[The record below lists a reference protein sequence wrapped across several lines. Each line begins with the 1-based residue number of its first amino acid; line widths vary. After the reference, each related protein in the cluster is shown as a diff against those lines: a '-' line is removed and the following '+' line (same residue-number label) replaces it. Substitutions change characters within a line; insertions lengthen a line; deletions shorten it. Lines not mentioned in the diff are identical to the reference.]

1 MTMVSTRSSRSS
13 ASAFLIS
20 TPACAPR
27 PTPTMIDIGVA
38 RPSAQG
44 QAMIST
50 ATALRSP
57 NPIAGGGPKID
68 HAANEVIATSTTP
81 GTNQLDTLSASFWIG
96 ARERCASATICTIR
110 ASTVSLPT
118 RSARMTKLP
127 VVLTVAPVTLS
138 PVDFST
144 GIDSPVTIDSST
156 VPRPSSTSPSTGI
169 FSPGR
174 TLRRSPTPIASS
186 ATSSSAPSAR
196 SRRAVFGARSSSAR
210 MAPEVCSRALS
221 SSTWPSR
228 TSTVITAAASK

>member
-1 MTMVSTRSSRSS
+1 
-13 ASAFLIS
+13 
-20 TPACAPR
+20 
-27 PTPTMIDIGVA
+27 
-38 RPSAQG
+38 
-44 QAMIST
+44 MIST
-50 ATALRSP
+50 ATALRSA

-144 GIDSPVTIDSST
+144 GSGSPLIIDSST
-156 VPRPSSTSPSTGI
+156 LLCPSITTPSTGT

-174 TLRRSPTPIASS
+174 TRSRSPGLT
-186 ATSSSAPSAR
+186 TSSGMSASDPS
-196 SRRAVFGARSSSAR
+196 SRTSRACFGARSSSAR
-210 MAPEVCSRALS
+210 IAPPVCDRARN
-221 SSTWPSR
+221 SSTCPRR
-228 TSTVITAAASK
+228 TSAVMTDAASK